1 MSRFFNFWMYTVVL
15 IFLTACSAAHNIPN
29 SQVPNNFINPNIT
42 SAYVDQNGNFYPNQ
56 WKNRYGVPPK
66 NATRKDYSLMKIATE
81 NGFEQELNF
90 FESSQ
95 LKAFSDR
102 VKNKNRVIIMV
113 HGINN
118 DYMSSL
124 TNYNKARTYMDLSN
138 QRDEIVN
145 FYWDGLISQNL
156 LGTAKVWVSATTN
169 SQLAGEFGLRRI
181 LNSIKNKEVYIISH
195 SRGAAVVM
203 SALKNPVLKPVEKYY
218 AEKHHHV
225 DVQEAI
231 PLLENNNRIYSIM
244 LAPAIGI
251 KDFKEDDGSFKVFSN
266 QLKMIH
272 STINETDYVLGK
284 GKTGLFS
291 SSFTSTDFGF
301 NPKTYEEI
309 AKQYHMCN
317 YTDFTGQKSHDFRD
331 YVTNPKFK
339 EILKKFKLAK

>member
-1 MSRFFNFWMYTVVL
+1 MSLNYNHWIYGIIL
-15 IFLTACSAAHNIPN
+15 IFLTACSASHNIPT

-56 WKNRYGVPPK
+56 WKNKFGLPPK

-81 NGFEQELNF
+81 NGFEQDLNL
-90 FESSQ
+90 FETSQ
-95 LKAFSDR
+95 LKAFEDR
-102 VKNKNRVIIMV
+102 VKNKKRIVIMV

-118 DYMSSL
+118 NYMSSL
-124 TNYNKARTYMDLSN
+124 TNYNKARTYMDLNN
-138 QRDEIVN
+138 QKDEIVN
-145 FYWDGLISQNL
+145 FYWDGLISNNL
-156 LGTAKVWVSATTN
+156 FGTAKVWVSATSN

-218 AEKHHHV
+218 AEKHHHI

-244 LAPAIGI
+244 LAPAIGV
-251 KDFKEDDGSFKVFSN
+251 KDFKEDDGSFKVFSD

-284 GKTGLFS
+284 GKTGFLS
-291 SSFTSTDFGF
+291 SSFTSTDFGY
-301 NPKTYEEI
+301 NPKTYDEV
-309 AKQYHMCN
+309 AKQYKILQN
-317 YTDFTGQKSHDFRD
+317 TVFTGQKSHDFRE
-331 YVTNPKFK
+331 YVTNEKFK
-339 EILKKFKLAK
+339 EILRKFKLAK